1 MTACIYPTKFD
12 YRCAG
17 LRTALLLSLA
27 ALMTVSA
34 LAQTGKPASQPAGVR
49 AGSVEVTVFAGA
61 SATNGKEKETDSS
74 RLEVKN
80 GFPYGGRIAYNFT
93 EHHAVEFTVA
103 NPLSVYANYVYNFS
117 PLRGRWVPYLTAGVG
132 GSRFGV
138 EPGDVAGAPD
148 VNLNTQDS
156 GPDRRQTAFTGN
168 FGGGVK
174 YLLTDRLALRFDA
187 RDVIGRFNA
196 TFANVAGAPGGIVKA
211 QRTINDFQITGGI
224 VFRFGGK

>member
-1 MTACIYPTKFD
+1 MTPRIYPLNFD
-12 YRCAG
+12 YRQAG
-17 LRTALLLSLA
+17 LRTALLLSLTV
-27 ALMTVSA
+27 LMAVSA
-34 LAQTGKPASQPAGVR
+34 SAQTGKSASQPAGAR
-49 AGSVEVTVFAGA
+49 AGSVEVTAFAGA

-80 GFPYGGRIAYNFT
+80 GFPYGGRVAYNFT

-117 PLRGRWVPYLTAGVG
+117 LRRGRWVPYLTAGVG

-138 EPGDVAGAPD
+138 EPGDIAGAPD
-148 VNLNTQDS
+148 VNTQDGGS
-156 GPDRRQTAFTGN
+156 DRRQTAFTGN

-187 RDVIGRFNA
+187 RDVVGRFNA

-211 QRTINDFQITGGI
+211 QRTINDFQVTGGI